1 MTLHFHVQARM
12 PHAPAFLAWL
22 QSHLEA
28 EGVLLHPSPQG
39 LTLHMPQVGTLAF
52 HSRHAEGFHCD
63 IDAVDDRMA
72 ELIQLSLDE
81 HAQEFLT
88 DNGASASALQLE
100 WHGLPTA
107 DLRYRF
113 QVVQIIAVTDI
124 TPHMRRVRLAVP
136 VMTALAD
143 DGLHVRLLLPPP
155 NATVQWPQLNA
166 QGRLQWAAG
175 QTPLPQRI
183 YTIRQYDTR
192 AQWVDIDIVRH
203 DHDAPGAQWLAQAK
217 PGDHVGLLGPSGG
230 HLPQA
235 PHLLLVADM
244 TALPAA
250 LRIAQQ
256 QGTRGSCWQLLAL
269 ATHAGD
275 TAYIPAAAHVQWH
288 VGDIASQPAAVQ
300 HWLRAQAA
308 SATADTQLWLAG
320 GKALVQATKTALKTH
335 PLATGIEHK
344 LAVYWQ

>member
-28 EGVLLHPSPQG
+28 EGVLLHPSPPG

-63 IDAVDDRMA
+63 INAMDDRMA

-88 DNGASASALQLE
+88 DHGASASALQLE

-269 ATHAGD
+269 ATHADD